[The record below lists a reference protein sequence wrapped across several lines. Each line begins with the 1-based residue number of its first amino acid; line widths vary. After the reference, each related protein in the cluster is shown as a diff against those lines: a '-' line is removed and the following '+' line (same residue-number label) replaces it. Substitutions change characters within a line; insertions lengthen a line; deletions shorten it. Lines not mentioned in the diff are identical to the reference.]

1 MARVTLIRHGKTE
14 INTVGKEDFDRRL
27 TLRGQQNATAAG
39 NFLLDHRMLPQIV
52 LVSSAVR
59 TRQTYELMRL
69 QWPEDIAVTFLDRLY
84 EASADTLMNLIFGN
98 CGLKSKVAVIGHNPS
113 LVILLN
119 HMLAENH
126 HAAFNGRVT
135 EHDLSYFPTCCF
147 ADIGF
152 EASYVKDIVSDSG
165 KLLSMKRARDL

>member
-14 INTVGKEDFDRRL
+14 IHTVDKEDFDRTL
-27 TLRGQQNATAAG
+27 TLRGEQNAIAVG
-39 NFLLDHRMLPQIV
+39 DFLLDHRMLPQIV
-52 LVSSAVR
+52 LVSPAAR
-59 TRQTYELMRL
+59 TRQTYELMKIR
-69 QWPEDIAVTFLDRLY
+69 WPENIAVVFIDRLY
-84 EASADTLMNLIFGN
+84 EASADTLMNVIFGN
-98 CGLKSKVAVIGHNPS
+98 CGFKSNVEVIGHNPS

-135 EHDLSYFPTCCF
+135 EHDLSNFPTCCF

-152 EASYVKDIVSDSG
+152 ESSQVKNIISNNG